1 MDIFYSNNINDN
13 IIELSAS
20 ESHHCM
26 KVMRKKRGDLVIVL
40 DGNGCRYIATI
51 IEVDKKNI
59 LLEIKNKDKIPQ
71 NTMKLHLIISPTKSH
86 DRIDWLI
93 EKATEIGVTKISFLG
108 CEHSERRKI
117 NLDRLKKKAISALKQ
132 CQNLWLPEINNIQSF
147 EQFITS
153 TNHNEGKYIAY
164 VNADRNLH
172 LLTASKEFPGH
183 LILIGPEGDFT
194 GDEVDAA
201 INHGFKPVSLGLNT
215 LRTETAGLVA
225 CTLLN
230 S

>member
-1 MDIFYSNNINDN
+1 M
-13 IIELSAS
+13 
-20 ESHHCM
+20 
-26 KVMRKKRGDLVIVL
+26 
-40 DGNGCRYIATI
+40 
-51 IEVDKKNI
+51 
-59 LLEIKNKDKIPQ
+59 
-71 NTMKLHLIISPTKSH
+71 
-86 DRIDWLI
+86 
-93 EKATEIGVTKISFLG
+93 
-108 CEHSERRKI
+108 
-117 NLDRLKKKAISALKQ
+117 DRLKKKAISALKQ

-172 LLTASKEFPGH
+172 LLTASKEFPEH

-194 GDEVDAA
+194 RDEVDAA